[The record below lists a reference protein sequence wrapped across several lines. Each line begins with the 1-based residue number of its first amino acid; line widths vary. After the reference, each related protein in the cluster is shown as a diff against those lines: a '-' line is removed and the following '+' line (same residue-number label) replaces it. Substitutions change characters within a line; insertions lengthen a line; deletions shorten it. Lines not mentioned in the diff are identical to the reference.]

1 MALSKRRRPARDG
14 SADAAADVAR
24 PVATAGAG
32 DGAADEATEGTEVA
46 TEGTGRGG
54 AAGDRPRRRA
64 TRRPA
69 LATAWPV
76 LLARTAHPRQGLLTA
91 LGVAV
96 AAALAGRSA
105 REVGLVL
112 ATVLVGQAVLGWHND
127 LVDRD
132 RDRRHQRTV
141 KPIAEGRLEA
151 GTVWFALGCGVLLV
165 IPLAVSSGVTA
176 GSAYLL
182 SVVLGLLGNVVLR
195 KGLLSWLTWSAS
207 YALLPAF
214 LSYGGWGGTATGAP
228 PTVLMTV
235 LAALLGLGAHV
246 LCALPGLVPD
256 HEDGW
261 RTLPLRIALRT
272 GAPRLLVIA
281 LAWTALVLA
290 AMLVT
295 GSQLGLTQ

>member
-1 MALSKRRRPARDG
+1 M
-14 SADAAADVAR
+14 
-24 PVATAGAG
+24 
-32 DGAADEATEGTEVA
+32 
-46 TEGTGRGG
+46 
-54 AAGDRPRRRA
+54 
-64 TRRPA
+64 
-69 LATAWPV
+69 

-132 RDRRHQRTV
+132 RDRRHQRTA